1 MVKWFHIIVTKQ
13 QSESDS
19 SMFEDWSSNEL
30 NCKFIR
36 KLRIFGPNKRNLS
49 KRRQERKI
57 AGSTSLSFIN
67 IALK

>member
-1 MVKWFHIIVTKQ
+1 MTAMKQ

-30 NCKFIR
+30 NWKLIR

-49 KRRQERKI
+49 KKETRKKN
-57 AGSTSLSFIN
+57 SRVHYQYSLK
-67 IALK
+67 LTK